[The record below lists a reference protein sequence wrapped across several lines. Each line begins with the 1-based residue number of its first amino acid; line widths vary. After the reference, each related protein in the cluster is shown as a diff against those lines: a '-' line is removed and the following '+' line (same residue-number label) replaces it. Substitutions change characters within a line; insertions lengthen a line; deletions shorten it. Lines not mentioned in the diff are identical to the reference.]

1 MKLSKEQRIRLYETV
16 MNKIAPVV
24 YNCLYEMSDDLLD
37 RAIVAA
43 IDKGDVQRAKKFSD
57 YKNSESRKGER
68 TPPSIGQLLN
78 QDIVTAVESGDYEM
92 AKKLSDCKKR
102 LFPNG

>member
-1 MKLSKEQRIRLYETV
+1 MKLSKEQKIRLYETV

-24 YNCLYEMSDDLLD
+24 YNRLYEMSDDLLD

-57 YKNSESRKGER
+57 YKNSDLRKGER
-68 TPPSIGQLLN
+68 TVASIELLN
-78 QDIVTAVESGDYEM
+78 QKIVTAVESGNYEM
-92 AKKLSDCKKR
+92 AKKLPDYKKDQ
-102 LFPNG
+102 FPNG

>member
-24 YNCLYEMSDDLLD
+24 YNRLYEMSDELLD
-37 RAIVAA
+37 RAIVAS
-43 IDKGDVQRAKKFSD
+43 IDKGDVQKAKKFSD

-68 TPPSIGQLLN
+68 TVPSIEQLN
-78 QDIVTAVESGDYEM
+78 QKIVTAVESGDYKM
-92 AKKLSDCKKR
+92 AKKLSDYKKR
-102 LFPNG
+102 QFSNG